1 MDVVAAPVVLQA
13 SRFAGR
19 VAPSLF
25 LDFRSYLAVG
35 AGPDVAAFGVDQRDV
50 T

>member
-1 MDVVAAPVVLQA
+1 MVLKV
-13 SRFAGR
+13 SRFAEH
-19 VAPSLF
+19 VAPSSF
-25 LDFRSYLAVG
+25 SDYQSYLAVG